1 MIRAIKKELPNQ
13 LDGIDVNQIN
23 LRRHGEEADLDPE
36 LDVDKSFENNDD
48 TPLQVIV
55 NAPGMYRER
64 GDN

>member
-1 MIRAIKKELPNQ
+1 VAI
-13 LDGIDVNQIN
+13 DDIT
-23 LRRHGEEADLDPE
+23 LRRHGEEEDLRPG
-36 LDVDKSFENNDD
+36 LPVDKSFENNDD